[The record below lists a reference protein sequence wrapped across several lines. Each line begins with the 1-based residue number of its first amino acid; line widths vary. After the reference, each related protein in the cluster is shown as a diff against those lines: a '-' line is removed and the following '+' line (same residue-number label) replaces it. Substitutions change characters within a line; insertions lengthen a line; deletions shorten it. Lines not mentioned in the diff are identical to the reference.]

1 MSVKNIKQ
9 GDLCVN
15 LVHDVLQLWPK
26 LILRSSPLRTRVCWC
41 TLAKTEELLALV
53 CIILYRQRSRNSKIF
68 GQISWIECV
77 VTAATII
84 NLLFSMLFVCLQIH
98 TVNPESSPKKE
109 RRRSTKR
116 FQKQSLTYCLFK
128 MFFNVLIFVCLFWTR
143 RERSKRLL
151 SIKKISELKEKKSL
165 DLFRSQ
171 RYRHISKRFPKVF
184 YSDLFSGLQV
194 SFFLQYLKDRDK
206 GKYSMISG
214 KKIKMKL
221 KKSKKDK
228 QVKYSKSMWFM
239 CLTVCRLGW
248 YLCFIP
254 AG

>member
-1 MSVKNIKQ
+1 
-9 GDLCVN
+9 
-15 LVHDVLQLWPK
+15 
-26 LILRSSPLRTRVCWC
+26 
-41 TLAKTEELLALV
+41 
-53 CIILYRQRSRNSKIF
+53 
-68 GQISWIECV
+68 
-77 VTAATII
+77 
-84 NLLFSMLFVCLQIH
+84 MLFVCLQIH

-228 QVKYSKSMWFM
+228 QVKYSKSMWFYVFDSLPPWLIFVFHSSGIKIEQNFWNFWTRPSEATANSANPLFFVVEDTFM
-239 CLTVCRLGW
+239 KGK
-248 YLCFIP
+248 Y
-254 AG
+254 